1 MKPILLFVGLSLFVV
16 ACTPSTTPSFGTT
29 NKVAENSPEAEARTL
44 TTKMKEKLALDIT
57 QEDKVLMINVVNNKV
72 IKRLRENNETD
83 KLSST
88 KEKFHSELK
97 AVLSESQFSKFLV
110 EFSDL

>member
-1 MKPILLFVGLSLFVV
+1 MKPFILFIGLLFF
-16 ACTPSTTPSFGTT
+16 ACACAPSTTPSSGTT

-110 EFSDL
+110 EFPDL